1 MKLYAFIAEYGDVDM
16 QSILGEKIRE
26 LELTFYVKLKSFKGF
41 ELALS
46 QEHHE
51 QWRIKL
57 GSRDLK
63 ARLRLVNKD
72 RHEFTTKRNPGDN
85 LGNIEVT
92 NIITPDLY
100 AELLHAASDGYAKTR
115 YTFSTEVEGLQWE
128 VDVFKDRMGED
139 CLWVKVD
146 LELKSLADTVP
157 ELPLEVE
164 QVILETNHMRLED
177 KDQIEELWEKTW
189 PKLSAVDSFV
199 HAQQKQTEDP
209 RIATPPN
216 PDERA

>member
-16 QSILGEKIRE
+16 RSILGEKIRE

-92 NIITPDLY
+92 NIFTHTI
-100 AELLHAASDGYAKTR
+100 
-115 YTFSTEVEGLQWE
+115 
-128 VDVFKDRMGED
+128 FKDID
-139 CLWVKVD
+139 F
-146 LELKSLADTVP
+146 
-157 ELPLEVE
+157 PL
-164 QVILETNHMRLED
+164 
-177 KDQIEELWEKTW
+177 
-189 PKLSAVDSFV
+189 
-199 HAQQKQTEDP
+199 
-209 RIATPPN
+209 
-216 PDERA
+216 